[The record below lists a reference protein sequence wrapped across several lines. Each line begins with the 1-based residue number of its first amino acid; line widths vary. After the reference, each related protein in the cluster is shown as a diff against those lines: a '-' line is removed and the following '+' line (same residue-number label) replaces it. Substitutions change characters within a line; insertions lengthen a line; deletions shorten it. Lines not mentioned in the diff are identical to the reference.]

1 MDTAR
6 TTTMGCSSLLSGV
19 LRSDEKETIHMQRS
33 IAGIAAALLCT
44 SWAISARPA
53 VAQQQPPTQQEPP
66 ATLSPAPNIS
76 GQQLDKAAAAIKNLE
91 GLRSAYTQKLE
102 GAKPEEQD
110 KIASEA
116 SAAMKKAV
124 TDQGLSVE
132 EYNSIVQL
140 AQNDPTVRAQI
151 EQRLGLPGN

>member
-1 MDTAR
+1 
-6 TTTMGCSSLLSGV
+6 
-19 LRSDEKETIHMQRS
+19 MQRS

-44 SWAISARPA
+44 SWAISAHPA
-53 VAQQQPPTQQEPP
+53 AAQQQPSTQQEPP

-124 TDQGLSVE
+124 TDQGLSVD
-132 EYNSIVQL
+132 EYNSIVRL
-140 AQNDPTVRAQI
+140 AQNDPSVRAQI